1 MLNLAEQKM
10 LTLCYTAS
18 SKRYTADLNGNIQ
31 LKQQELKMELQD
43 LIIAYV
49 DGFVVLM
56 SGLQ

>member
-1 MLNLAEQKM
+1 MLNLAEQNM

-18 SKRYTADLNGNIQ
+18 SKRYTADLNGNI
-31 LKQQELKMELQD
+31 ELKMELQD